1 MGRPLGSGLL
11 TLMQDSIGRLIP
23 SEGLLGQVLVALG
36 KALHLSQA
44 GVEGHGWVVG
54 VLGHVE
60 VRGPPELLLNDQR
73 LLQQLGVG
81 QEAEHQ
87 PGAFSTSIRP
97 GRGSQRKGERTRPHP
112 EVQLNLTLATPWSLI
127 QLGSLH
133 LSASQWVLTRGQD
146 PAPC

>member
-1 MGRPLGSGLL
+1 MSSFVPSSTAKGPPGRKQAGRLTPGSGLL
-11 TLMQDSIGRLIP
+11 TLVQDSIGRLVP

-73 LLQQLGVG
+73 LLQQLGEG
-81 QEAEHQ
+81 RRGAERRPSPFSWAPAQAEALSRKE
-87 PGAFSTSIRP
+87 
-97 GRGSQRKGERTRPHP
+97 RGHVPTQKS
-112 EVQLNLTLATPWSLI
+112 S
-127 QLGSLH
+127 
-133 LSASQWVLTRGQD
+133 
-146 PAPC
+146 